1 MTCSTGHQDETAA
14 LYRRYH
20 TYLLPSNNLFVSEDA
35 GSVWQVRVQQ
45 GRFADEQG
53 TGYRRA
59 LLVIGDT
66 EVGVYVVLG
75 CAQAGARGEDDVV
88 SKLDLAN
95 SDWLEELGDDF
106 GR

>member
-1 MTCSTGHQDETAA
+1 M
-14 LYRRYH
+14 
-20 TYLLPSNNLFVSEDA
+20 
-35 GSVWQVRVQQ
+35 WQVRLQQ

-59 LLVIGDT
+59 LLVIRDT

-75 CAQAGARGEDDVV
+75 CAQAGARGEDNTV

-95 SDWLEELGDDF
+95 PDCLEELGDNL
-106 GR
+106 GRWDSSHGVSSGRWCSGEWPVLVGDS

>member
-1 MTCSTGHQDETAA
+1 MR
-14 LYRRYH
+14 L
-20 TYLLPSNNLFVSEDA
+20 
-35 GSVWQVRVQQ
+35 QQ

-59 LLVIGDT
+59 LLVIRDT

-75 CAQAGARGEDDVV
+75 CAQAGARGEDDAV

-95 SDWLEELGDDF
+95 PDCLEELGDNLGRWDF
-106 GR
+106 SHGVPSGRWCSGE